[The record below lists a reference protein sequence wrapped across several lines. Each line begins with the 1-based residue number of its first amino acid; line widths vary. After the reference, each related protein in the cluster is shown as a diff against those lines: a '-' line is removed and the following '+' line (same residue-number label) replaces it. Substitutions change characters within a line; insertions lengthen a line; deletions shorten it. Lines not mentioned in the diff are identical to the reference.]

1 MADDHYRLLQEALV
15 LRPQMGDIIQGSG
28 GVRKV
33 RWTSSG
39 GGKRGGTRII
49 YYWAVGDETLFMLL
63 AYAKSKQQD
72 MTFAQVQTLR
82 KIVEA
87 EFGHG

>member
-1 MADDHYRLLQEALV
+1 MKIIETSIFTRQIQDLMADDHYRLHQEALV

-39 GGKRGGTRII
+39 
-49 YYWAVGDETLFMLL
+49 
-63 AYAKSKQQD
+63 
-72 MTFAQVQTLR
+72 
-82 KIVEA
+82 VESGA
-87 EFGHG
+87 ELG